1 MAQTFPDSPFV
12 DYLKLK
18 GEAESVFRRIKSLAL
33 WFALLLG
40 VGVFANSAQTFA
52 QDTPAAAPDKP
63 PAAKDKQPAAQGKQ
77 QQITAE
83 GLAESVVYVH
93 GTREGMAQIRRNGV
107 ERGRT
112 TRTNAEGKTT
122 EATYERRF
130 IRGESMLKDRIRLD
144 QKQPT
149 AEYALIYSDGQTWG
163 IINESVFAPRQETAQ
178 EFLSQQWHSLD
189 TLFRYKENG
198 STLNYIGKEK
208 QMGVDQHV
216 LDVTDKEQHKTRFYI
231 SAKTARV
238 LSLEY
243 EEAGAAGEAP
253 TKFVR
258 KFYDYRIA
266 QGTVAP
272 FRSVLYRDG
281 KQIEETRIM
290 TITYGSKVDE
300 AIFRNPEAPETSTAA
315 KP

>member
-1 MAQTFPDSPFV
+1 MAQTFPDSPFAGK
-12 DYLKLK
+12 LKLK
-18 GEAESVFRRIKSLAL
+18 GEAEFVFRRIKSLAL
-33 WFALLLG
+33 WFALLVG

-52 QDTPAAAPDKP
+52 QGTPAAAPDKP
-63 PAAKDKQPAAQGKQ
+63 PAAKDKPPTAPGKQ
-77 QQITAE
+77 QPTAE
-83 GLAESVVYVH
+83 GIAESVVYLN

-112 TRTNAEGKTT
+112 TRTNADGKTV

-130 IRGESMLKDRIRLD
+130 IRGENMLKDRVRID

-163 IINESVFAPRQETAQ
+163 IINEAVFAPKQETAQ
-178 EFLSQQWHSLD
+178 EFLAQQWHSLD
-189 TLFRYKENG
+189 TLLRYKENG

-216 LDVTDKEQHKTRFYI
+216 LDVTDKEQRKTRFYI
-231 SAKTARV
+231 SAKTARI

-243 EEAGAAGEAP
+243 EEAGA
-253 TKFVR
+253 KFVR

-266 QGTVAP
+266 QGTFAP
-272 FRSVLYRDG
+272 FRTVLYRDG
-281 KQIEETRIM
+281 KQLEETRIM
-290 TITYGSKVDE
+290 TITYGSKLDE